1 MKRALFVLALCLCAL
16 PAMQARSLSEEEL
29 LESTA
34 LLLQSSSALTSDEQ
48 MMLGGGF
55 YGASP
60 TGTYGGL
67 FDDWGNQLNQEAAA
81 SSPSSMTTTTPAPA
95 PVQTKAASSA
105 MPADKSMAM
114 LVAGAMVAVSAL
126 LL

>member
-1 MKRALFVLALCLCAL
+1 LLVFAA
-16 PAMQARSLSEEEL
+16 EEEL

-55 YGASP
+55 YGDANP
-60 TGTYGGL
+60 TGSYGGL

-81 SSPSSMTTTTPAPA
+81 SSPSSMTTTTPA